1 MMRAVLTAVAI
12 AALIG
17 CKDKDTSTQE
27 PTSRPKRM
35 AARTA
40 AQATK
45 PKLVVLG
52 QSIDWGT
59 LAKKQPGPGRPAAK
73 LSASAIAKP
82 PAQPALTLA
91 KTLAP
96 TGLRPVYLSSANEHY
111 DAYRKALAAE
121 HIFDDIAAH
130 IDAVIALPQVLD
142 IQTSD
147 CGQAGA
153 LYDPAN
159 RRIVVCY
166 ELFAHYLQ
174 LFRPTTRSND
184 QLGTNVI
191 GAGLFAFFHLLGH
204 ALIDQWKLATGTD
217 PERAADE
224 LAALMLVR
232 AGKNGAAAAYAAA
245 AWFALAGN
253 KPDKQRAPFWSE
265 HGMQATAWSH
275 MLCLI
280 YGSAPQQYPW
290 LVGGPLLANSAA
302 TRCAKTY
309 ADTNAAWTARLK
321 PHLRP
326 AAATGKDKPPCR
338 VVANHIGRL
347 ARQAFRIDTA
357 KLSPADQQERK
368 QLFVPMV
375 RNFVRSAQLACR
387 REWPAARRTCVL
399 RTTRLTRVDG
409 CAGTPAKAEH

>member
-1 MMRAVLTAVAI
+1 MTRAVLTAVAI

-17 CKDKDTSTQE
+17 CKDKDTSTKKKSTPRQ
-27 PTSRPKRM
+27 KRM
-35 AARTA
+35 TARTA
-40 AQATK
+40 APASK
-45 PKLVVLG
+45 PKLRVLG

-59 LAKKQPGPGRPAAK
+59 LAKKQPGPGQPAAK
-73 LSASAIAKP
+73 LSAAAIPRP
-82 PAQPALTLA
+82 PAQPALALA

-96 TGLRPVYLSSANEHY
+96 TGLRPVYLPSTNEHY

-121 HIFDDIAAH
+121 HIFDDIAANL
-130 IDAVIALPQVLD
+130 DKVIALPHVVD

-159 RRIVVCY
+159 RRIIVCY

-174 LFRPTTRSND
+174 RFRATTRSND
-184 QLGTNVI
+184 QLGTKVI
-191 GAGLFAFFHLLGH
+191 GAGLFVFFHLLGH
-204 ALIDQWKLATGTD
+204 ALIEQWKLTTGGN

-232 AGKNGAAAAYAAA
+232 AGKNGPAAAYGGA
-245 AWFALAGN
+245 AWLALTGN
-253 KPDKQRAPFWSE
+253 KPDKQLAPFWSE
-265 HGMQATAWSH
+265 HGVRAAGLRH
-275 MLCLI
+275 MH
-280 YGSAPQQYPW
+280 S
-290 LVGGPLLANSAA
+290 
-302 TRCAKTY
+302 
-309 ADTNAAWTARLK
+309 NAAWPAQLK
-321 PHLRP
+321 PHLRS
-326 AAATGKDKPPCR
+326 AATTGADKPPCR

-357 KLSPADQQERK
+357 KLSVADQQQRK

-387 REWPAARRTCVL
+387 RGWPAARRTCVL
-399 RTTRLTRVDG
+399 RTTRLARVDG
-409 CAGTPAKAEH
+409 CAGAKH